1 MEYSNIEGSLFSRK
15 EDIAMQDLV
24 FISNN
29 RAVVNSRIVAERFGK
44 THKHVLECV
53 RGILKAENSALTFFE
68 RHEYKAMGN
77 NKSYPEYYMNRDG
90 FMLLVMG
97 FTGKPAMQV
106 KMAFIKAFNEM
117 EAKLKAQTPQI
128 DVRALAEELKRELVP
143 KAITSEQWEEREKV
157 MNNIQWFLKH
167 IDKRGL
173 IATEAFLRGYYR

>member
-1 MEYSNIEGSLFSRK
+1 MK
-15 EDIAMQDLV
+15 DLV

-29 RAVVNSRIVAERFGK
+29 QVVVSSRIVAERFNK
-44 THKHVLECV
+44 EHKSVLRSINEIV
-53 RGILKAENSALTFFE
+53 RAQNCAVPFYEK
-68 RHEYKAMGN
+68 REYKSSN
-77 NKSYPEYYMNRDG
+77 SYRTYPEYYMNRDG

-97 FTGKPAMQV
+97 FTTKPAMQV

-143 KAITSEQWEEREKV
+143 KAITPEQWEEREKV

>member
-1 MEYSNIEGSLFSRK
+1 MK
-15 EDIAMQDLV
+15 DLV

-29 RAVVNSRIVAERFGK
+29 QVVVSSRVVAERFK
-44 THKHVLECV
+44 REHKNVLVGIRNILVAEKSATNFYREEAYKY
-53 RGILKAENSALTFFE
+53 RGRFF
-68 RHEYKAMGN
+68 
-77 NKSYPEYYMNRDG
+77 PEYYMNRDG

-97 FTGKPAMQV
+97 FNTAEAIQLKA
-106 KMAFIKAFNEM
+106 KFINAFNEM

-143 KAITSEQWEEREKV
+143 KAITSEQWEEHEKV